1 MVTGYTVVLVDAG
14 QFVMVGAQ
22 DVIVITSV
30 WKYVDVERTGT
41 ATLPL
46 ETETEGVT
54 ATPAAELMDEA
65 G

>member
-1 MVTGYTVVLVDAG
+1 VLVDAG

-46 ETETEGVT
+46 ETETEGV
-54 ATPAAELMDEA
+54 AITPAAELRVEA

>member
-1 MVTGYTVVLVDAG
+1 
-14 QFVMVGAQ
+14 MVGAQ

-46 ETETEGVT
+46 ETETEGV
-54 ATPAAELMDEA
+54 AITPAAELRVEA

>member
-1 MVTGYTVVLVDAG
+1 MVLVDAG
-14 QFVMVGAQ
+14 QFVTVGAHE
-22 DVIVITSV
+22 VMVITSV
-30 WKYVDVERTGT
+30 WKYVDVDTTGT

-54 ATPAAELMDEA
+54 ATPAAELMGDA